1 MPLGGNVVRRDL
13 GLKAMEDIT
22 KYTRMSIEYAIENP
36 GEALEFAKKWG
47 RGIDDKTNQKFVS
60 MYVNQRTID
69 YGDDGRASIK
79 QFIQE
84 GQDIGLISKDFN
96 IDLVEF
102 IGRG

>member
-1 MPLGGNVVRRDL
+1 
-13 GLKAMEDIT
+13 
-22 KYTRMSIEYAIENP
+22 
-36 GEALEFAKKWG
+36 
-47 RGIDDKTNQKFVS
+47 